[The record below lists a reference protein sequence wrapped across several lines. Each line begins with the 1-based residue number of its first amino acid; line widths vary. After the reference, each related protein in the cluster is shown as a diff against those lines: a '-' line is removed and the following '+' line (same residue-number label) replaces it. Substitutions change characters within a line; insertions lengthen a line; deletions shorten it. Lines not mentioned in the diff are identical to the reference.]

1 MQNTKDLKQAIPL
14 LIQLLNAK
22 FKTFITPVELSNIDY
37 WSTCFS
43 NLDQVPDSITN
54 DFLHTVE
61 IIRNRAE
68 QDHQQNMKMLQ
79 QSLAMIQHHLT
90 AASDTTSTPAVTAT
104 TVTPTAPITFA
115 GDLPTA
121 AAAVGG
127 SAVSALGRSV
137 ATAQGGAMAAI
148 AATPST
154 PTTSVPPVTNTPS
167 TTAAQGIDTVGSQNT
182 VATTITSANA
192 NASASA
198 ESTDTEPQPTT
209 TAKSKLPNSKTSRHE
224 YMLNW
229 TKRIATT
236 LLVNYDSLI
245 NTEQRQFLLQVAEQG
260 TTSSNKIQKIRKEIE
275 AKAIEQGYA
284 VPKSGSRIPSQEQSI
299 ANNQNT
305 APLSNATAATAP
317 NASAISPSNTSTT
330 TPEVQSPAVA
340 ASTATMQRGKNT
352 NGSAQTAQVESSPA
366 TVATAQTSPD
376 VSAASAVSAANTVNT
391 TSTANAT
398 RTVSPASAPQT
409 TQSSASETQELQF
422 MAEFLLHH
430 CKQALSAMEARTLRM
445 QLKQNACD
453 REFLST
459 LMQEC
464 KRRMQQRGLDMPD
477 FEEEL
482 KFNQAKAE
490 AQSRLQNV
498 SDYNYRST
506 NARASEPPQNVRYQ
520 PRQSSY
526 TSPSYSPRQSSYN
539 PPYRSNS
546 ANTYYSGSKYNQ
558 NASYAAAPTP
568 KRYVGTFGQELQSAF
583 QQNQMAES
591 NIASSSPVHKPTTY
605 RSSPYKSAASHGR
618 PKASVNTED
627 SASATE
633 KRYTSNT
640 DSQLERSKALAKEL
654 ISKYSKELRKTE
666 SSFLSNVAL
675 VGTDNLKALELM
687 AQNLESRAAIN
698 RRATGNRR

>member
-79 QSLAMIQHHLT
+79 QSLAMIQHHLP

-104 TVTPTAPITFA
+104 TVTPTAPITFSGA
-115 GDLPTA
+115 LPTA

-127 SAVSALGRSV
+127 TV
-137 ATAQGGAMAAI
+137 AAF

-167 TTAAQGIDTVGSQNT
+167 TTSAQGIDTVGSQNT
-182 VATTITSANA
+182 VATTSTSASA
-192 NASASA
+192 KASAST

-275 AKAIEQGYA
+275 AKAQEMGYD
-284 VPKSGSRIPSQEQSI
+284 VPKSGSRIPTQEQSI
-299 ANNQNT
+299 ANNQKT
-305 APLSNATAATAP
+305 APLSAATAATAT
-317 NASAISPSNTSTT
+317 NASAISHSNTSTAS
-330 TPEVQSPAVA
+330 PEVQSPAVA
-340 ASTATMQRGKNT
+340 ASAATMQRGENT
-352 NGSAQTAQVESSPA
+352 NGSAQTDQVKSSPA

-376 VSAASAVSAANTVNT
+376 ASAASAVNT
-391 TSTANAT
+391 TRTA
-398 RTVSPASAPQT
+398 SPASAPQT
-409 TQSSASETQELQF
+409 TQSSASELQELQF
-422 MAEFLLHH
+422 MAEFLLYH

-482 KFNQAKAE
+482 KFSQAKAE

-506 NARASEPPQNVRYQ
+506 NARSSEPPQNVRYQ

-558 NASYAAAPTP
+558 NASYAVAAPTP
-568 KRYVGTFGQELQSAF
+568 ERYVGTFGQELQSAF

-627 SASATE
+627 SSSATE
-633 KRYTSNT
+633 KRYTSNA

>member
-79 QSLAMIQHHLT
+79 QSLAMIQHHLP

-148 AATPST
+148 DATPST

-182 VATTITSANA
+182 VATTSTSASA

-209 TAKSKLPNSKTSRHE
+209 TAKSKLPNAKTSRHE

-260 TTSSNKIQKIRKEIE
+260 TTNSNKIQKIRKEIE

-330 TPEVQSPAVA
+330 TTEVQSPAVA
-340 ASTATMQRGKNT
+340 ASVATMQRGKNT

-376 VSAASAVSAANTVNT
+376 ASAASAVSAANTVNT

-409 TQSSASETQELQF
+409 TQSSASELQELQF
-422 MAEFLLHH
+422 MAEFLLYH

-482 KFNQAKAE
+482 KFSQAKAE

-568 KRYVGTFGQELQSAF
+568 ERYVGTFGQELQSAF

-591 NIASSSPVHKPTTY
+591 NSASSSPVHKPTTY

-627 SASATE
+627 SSSATE
-633 KRYTSNT
+633 KR
-640 DSQLERSKALAKEL
+640 ERSKALAKEL

>member
-148 AATPST
+148 DATPST

-182 VATTITSANA
+182 VATTSTSASA

-260 TTSSNKIQKIRKEIE
+260 TTNSNKIQKIRKEIE
-275 AKAIEQGYA
+275 ATAIEQGYA

-340 ASTATMQRGKNT
+340 ASTATMQRGKNA

-409 TQSSASETQELQF
+409 TQSSASELQELQF
-422 MAEFLLHH
+422 MAEFLLYH

-482 KFNQAKAE
+482 KFSQAKAE

-526 TSPSYSPRQSSYN
+526 N

-558 NASYAAAPTP
+558 NASYAAAPTQ

-591 NIASSSPVHKPTTY
+591 NSASSSPVHKPTTY

-633 KRYTSNT
+633 KRKRYTSNT
-640 DSQLERSKALAKEL
+640 DIQLERSKALAKEL

>member
-79 QSLAMIQHHLT
+79 QSLAMIQHHLP

-104 TVTPTAPITFA
+104 TVTPTAPITFSGA
-115 GDLPTA
+115 LPTA

-127 SAVSALGRSV
+127 TV
-137 ATAQGGAMAAI
+137 AAF

-182 VATTITSANA
+182 VATTSTSASA

-305 APLSNATAATAP
+305 VPLSNATAATAP

-340 ASTATMQRGKNT
+340 ASNATMQRGKNT

-422 MAEFLLHH
+422 MAEFLLYH

-482 KFNQAKAE
+482 KFSQAKAE

-558 NASYAAAPTP
+558 NASYAAAAPTP
-568 KRYVGTFGQELQSAF
+568 ERYVGTFGQELQSAF

-591 NIASSSPVHKPTTY
+591 NSASSTPVHKPTTY

>member
-79 QSLAMIQHHLT
+79 QSLAMIQHHLP

-104 TVTPTAPITFA
+104 TVTPTAPITFSGA
-115 GDLPTA
+115 LPTA

-127 SAVSALGRSV
+127 SAAAAVGGTV
-137 ATAQGGAMAAI
+137 AAF

-167 TTAAQGIDTVGSQNT
+167 TTSAQGIDTVGSQNT
-182 VATTITSANA
+182 VATTSTSASA

-209 TAKSKLPNSKTSRHE
+209 TAKSKLPNAKTSRHE

-330 TPEVQSPAVA
+330 TTEVQSPAVA
-340 ASTATMQRGKNT
+340 ASVATMQRGKNT
-352 NGSAQTAQVESSPA
+352 IGSAQTAQVESSPA

-376 VSAASAVSAANTVNT
+376 VSAVSAASTVSAANTVNT
-391 TSTANAT
+391 TSTANAM

-422 MAEFLLHH
+422 MAEFLLYH

-482 KFNQAKAE
+482 KFSQAKAE

-506 NARASEPPQNVRYQ
+506 NARSSEPPQNVRYQ

-568 KRYVGTFGQELQSAF
+568 ERYVGTFGQELQSAF
-583 QQNQMAES
+583 QQNQMTES
-591 NIASSSPVHKPTTY
+591 NSASSTPVHKPTTY

-627 SASATE
+627 SSSATE
-633 KRYTSNT
+633 KRYTSNA

>member
-182 VATTITSANA
+182 VATTSTSASA
-192 NASASA
+192 SASASA

-275 AKAIEQGYA
+275 AKA
-284 VPKSGSRIPSQEQSI
+284 
-299 ANNQNT
+299 
-305 APLSNATAATAP
+305 
-317 NASAISPSNTSTT
+317 
-330 TPEVQSPAVA
+330 
-340 ASTATMQRGKNT
+340 
-352 NGSAQTAQVESSPA
+352 
-366 TVATAQTSPD
+366 
-376 VSAASAVSAANTVNT
+376 
-391 TSTANAT
+391 
-398 RTVSPASAPQT
+398 
-409 TQSSASETQELQF
+409 F
-422 MAEFLLHH
+422 
-430 CKQALSAMEARTLRM
+430 
-445 QLKQNACD
+445 
-453 REFLST
+453 
-459 LMQEC
+459 
-464 KRRMQQRGLDMPD
+464 
-477 FEEEL
+477 
-482 KFNQAKAE
+482 
-490 AQSRLQNV
+490 
-498 SDYNYRST
+498 
-506 NARASEPPQNVRYQ
+506 
-520 PRQSSY
+520 
-526 TSPSYSPRQSSYN
+526 
-539 PPYRSNS
+539 
-546 ANTYYSGSKYNQ
+546 
-558 NASYAAAPTP
+558 
-568 KRYVGTFGQELQSAF
+568 
-583 QQNQMAES
+583 
-591 NIASSSPVHKPTTY
+591 
-605 RSSPYKSAASHGR
+605 
-618 PKASVNTED
+618 
-627 SASATE
+627 
-633 KRYTSNT
+633 
-640 DSQLERSKALAKEL
+640 
-654 ISKYSKELRKTE
+654 
-666 SSFLSNVAL
+666 
-675 VGTDNLKALELM
+675 
-687 AQNLESRAAIN
+687 SRAEH
-698 RRATGNRR
+698 RQ

>member
-182 VATTITSANA
+182 VATTSTSASA

-260 TTSSNKIQKIRKEIE
+260 TTNSNKIQKIRKEIE
-275 AKAIEQGYA
+275 ATAIEQGYA

-409 TQSSASETQELQF
+409 TQSSASELQELQF
-422 MAEFLLHH
+422 MAEFLLYH

-482 KFNQAKAE
+482 KFSQAKAE

-526 TSPSYSPRQSSYN
+526 N

-558 NASYAAAPTP
+558 NASYAAAPTQ

-591 NIASSSPVHKPTTY
+591 NSASSSPVHKPTTY

-633 KRYTSNT
+633 KRKRYTSNT
-640 DSQLERSKALAKEL
+640 DIQLERSKALAKEL

>member
-79 QSLAMIQHHLT
+79 QSLAMIQHHLP

-104 TVTPTAPITFA
+104 TVTPTAPITFSGA
-115 GDLPTA
+115 LPTA

-127 SAVSALGRSV
+127 SAAAAVGGTV
-137 ATAQGGAMAAI
+137 AAF

-167 TTAAQGIDTVGSQNT
+167 TTSAQGIDTVGSQNT
-182 VATTITSANA
+182 VATTSTSASA

-209 TAKSKLPNSKTSRHE
+209 TAKSKLPNAKTSRHE

-330 TPEVQSPAVA
+330 TTEVQSPAVA
-340 ASTATMQRGKNT
+340 ASVATMQRGKNT
-352 NGSAQTAQVESSPA
+352 IGSAQTAQVESSPA

-376 VSAASAVSAANTVNT
+376 VSAVSAASTVSAANTVNT
-391 TSTANAT
+391 TSTANAM

-422 MAEFLLHH
+422 MAEFLLYH

-482 KFNQAKAE
+482 KFSQAKAE

-506 NARASEPPQNVRYQ
+506 NARSSEPPQNVRYQ

-558 NASYAAAPTP
+558 NASYAAAAPTP
-568 KRYVGTFGQELQSAF
+568 ERYVGTFGQELQSAF

-591 NIASSSPVHKPTTY
+591 NSASSSPVHKPTTY

-627 SASATE
+627 SSSATE

>member
-79 QSLAMIQHHLT
+79 QSLAMIQHHLP

-104 TVTPTAPITFA
+104 TVTPTAPITFSGA
-115 GDLPTA
+115 LPTA

-127 SAVSALGRSV
+127 SAVSAVGRSV

-182 VATTITSANA
+182 VATTSTSASA

-330 TPEVQSPAVA
+330 TTEVQSPAVA
-340 ASTATMQRGKNT
+340 ASVATMQRGKNT

-376 VSAASAVSAANTVNT
+376 ASAASAVSAANTVNT

-409 TQSSASETQELQF
+409 TQSSASELQELQF
-422 MAEFLLHH
+422 MAEFLLYH

-482 KFNQAKAE
+482 KFSQAKAE

-568 KRYVGTFGQELQSAF
+568 ERYVGTFGQELQSAF

-591 NIASSSPVHKPTTY
+591 NSASSTPVHKPTTY

-627 SASATE
+627 SSSATE

>member
-182 VATTITSANA
+182 VATTSTSASA

-260 TTSSNKIQKIRKEIE
+260 TTNSNKIQKIRKEIE
-275 AKAIEQGYA
+275 ATAIEQGYA

-409 TQSSASETQELQF
+409 TQSSASELQELQF
-422 MAEFLLHH
+422 MAEFLLYH

-482 KFNQAKAE
+482 KFSQAKAE

-526 TSPSYSPRQSSYN
+526 N

-558 NASYAAAPTP
+558 NASYAAAPTQ

-591 NIASSSPVHKPTTY
+591 NSASSSPVHKPTTY

-687 AQNLESRAAIN
+687 AQNLKSRAAIN

>member
-1 MQNTKDLKQAIPL
+1 
-14 LIQLLNAK
+14 
-22 FKTFITPVELSNIDY
+22 
-37 WSTCFS
+37 
-43 NLDQVPDSITN
+43 
-54 DFLHTVE
+54 
-61 IIRNRAE
+61 
-68 QDHQQNMKMLQ
+68 
-79 QSLAMIQHHLT
+79 
-90 AASDTTSTPAVTAT
+90 
-104 TVTPTAPITFA
+104 
-115 GDLPTA
+115 
-121 AAAVGG
+121 
-127 SAVSALGRSV
+127 
-137 ATAQGGAMAAI
+137 
-148 AATPST
+148 
-154 PTTSVPPVTNTPS
+154 
-167 TTAAQGIDTVGSQNT
+167 
-182 VATTITSANA
+182 
-192 NASASA
+192 
-198 ESTDTEPQPTT
+198 
-209 TAKSKLPNSKTSRHE
+209 
-224 YMLNW
+224 
-229 TKRIATT
+229 
-236 LLVNYDSLI
+236 
-245 NTEQRQFLLQVAEQG
+245 
-260 TTSSNKIQKIRKEIE
+260 
-275 AKAIEQGYA
+275 
-284 VPKSGSRIPSQEQSI
+284 
-299 ANNQNT
+299 
-305 APLSNATAATAP
+305 
-317 NASAISPSNTSTT
+317 
-330 TPEVQSPAVA
+330 
-340 ASTATMQRGKNT
+340 
-352 NGSAQTAQVESSPA
+352 
-366 TVATAQTSPD
+366 
-376 VSAASAVSAANTVNT
+376 
-391 TSTANAT
+391 
-398 RTVSPASAPQT
+398 
-409 TQSSASETQELQF
+409 
-422 MAEFLLHH
+422 MAEFLLYH

-482 KFNQAKAE
+482 KFSQAKAE

-526 TSPSYSPRQSSYN
+526 N

-558 NASYAAAPTP
+558 NASYAAAPTQ

-591 NIASSSPVHKPTTY
+591 NSASSSPVHKPTTY

-627 SASATE
+627 SSSATE
-633 KRYTSNT
+633 KRKRYTSNT
-640 DSQLERSKALAKEL
+640 DIQLERSKALAKEL

>member
-79 QSLAMIQHHLT
+79 QSLAMIQHHLP

-104 TVTPTAPITFA
+104 TVTPTAPITFSGA
-115 GDLPTA
+115 LPTA

-127 SAVSALGRSV
+127 SAAAAVGGTV
-137 ATAQGGAMAAI
+137 AAF

-167 TTAAQGIDTVGSQNT
+167 TTSAQGIDTVGSQNT
-182 VATTITSANA
+182 VATTSTSASA

-209 TAKSKLPNSKTSRHE
+209 TAKSKLPNAKTSRHE

-330 TPEVQSPAVA
+330 TTEVQSPAVA
-340 ASTATMQRGKNT
+340 ASVATMQRGKNT
-352 NGSAQTAQVESSPA
+352 IGSAQTAQVESSPA

-376 VSAASAVSAANTVNT
+376 VSAVSAASTVSAANTVNT
-391 TSTANAT
+391 TSTANAM

-422 MAEFLLHH
+422 MAEFLLYH

-482 KFNQAKAE
+482 KFSQAKAE

-506 NARASEPPQNVRYQ
+506 NARSSEPPQNVRYQ

-568 KRYVGTFGQELQSAF
+568 ERYVGTFGQELQSAF

-605 RSSPYKSAASHGR
+605 RSSPYKSAASHGS

-627 SASATE
+627 GASATE

>member
-1 MQNTKDLKQAIPL
+1 VK
-14 LIQLLNAK
+14 
-22 FKTFITPVELSNIDY
+22 
-37 WSTCFS
+37 
-43 NLDQVPDSITN
+43 
-54 DFLHTVE
+54 
-61 IIRNRAE
+61 
-68 QDHQQNMKMLQ
+68 
-79 QSLAMIQHHLT
+79 
-90 AASDTTSTPAVTAT
+90 
-104 TVTPTAPITFA
+104 
-115 GDLPTA
+115 
-121 AAAVGG
+121 
-127 SAVSALGRSV
+127 
-137 ATAQGGAMAAI
+137 
-148 AATPST
+148 
-154 PTTSVPPVTNTPS
+154 
-167 TTAAQGIDTVGSQNT
+167 
-182 VATTITSANA
+182 
-192 NASASA
+192 
-198 ESTDTEPQPTT
+198 
-209 TAKSKLPNSKTSRHE
+209 
-224 YMLNW
+224 
-229 TKRIATT
+229 
-236 LLVNYDSLI
+236 
-245 NTEQRQFLLQVAEQG
+245 
-260 TTSSNKIQKIRKEIE
+260 
-275 AKAIEQGYA
+275 
-284 VPKSGSRIPSQEQSI
+284 
-299 ANNQNT
+299 
-305 APLSNATAATAP
+305 
-317 NASAISPSNTSTT
+317 
-330 TPEVQSPAVA
+330 
-340 ASTATMQRGKNT
+340 
-352 NGSAQTAQVESSPA
+352 SSPA

-376 VSAASAVSAANTVNT
+376 ASAASAVNT
-391 TSTANAT
+391 TRTA
-398 RTVSPASAPQT
+398 SPASAPQT
-409 TQSSASETQELQF
+409 TQSSASELQELQF
-422 MAEFLLHH
+422 MAEFLLYH

-482 KFNQAKAE
+482 KFSQAKAE

-506 NARASEPPQNVRYQ
+506 NARSSEPPQNVRYQ

-558 NASYAAAPTP
+558 NASYAAAAPTP
-568 KRYVGTFGQELQSAF
+568 ERYVGTFGQELQSAF

-591 NIASSSPVHKPTTY
+591 NSASSTPVHKPTTY

-627 SASATE
+627 SSSATE

>member
-182 VATTITSANA
+182 VATTSTSASA

-260 TTSSNKIQKIRKEIE
+260 TTNSNKIQKIRKEIE
-275 AKAIEQGYA
+275 ATAIEQGYA

-409 TQSSASETQELQF
+409 TQSSASELQELQF
-422 MAEFLLHH
+422 MAEFLLYH

-482 KFNQAKAE
+482 KFSQAKAE

-526 TSPSYSPRQSSYN
+526 N

-558 NASYAAAPTP
+558 NASYAAAPTQ

-591 NIASSSPVHKPTTY
+591 NSASSSPVHKPTTY

-627 SASATE
+627 SSSATE
-633 KRYTSNT
+633 KRKRYTSNT
-640 DSQLERSKALAKEL
+640 DIQLERSKALAKEL

>member
-79 QSLAMIQHHLT
+79 QSLAMIQHHLP

-104 TVTPTAPITFA
+104 TVTPTAPITFSGA
-115 GDLPTA
+115 LPTA

-127 SAVSALGRSV
+127 SAAAAVGGTV
-137 ATAQGGAMAAI
+137 AAF

-167 TTAAQGIDTVGSQNT
+167 TTSAQGIDTVGSQNT
-182 VATTITSANA
+182 VATTSTSASA

-209 TAKSKLPNSKTSRHE
+209 TAKSKLPNAKTSRHE

-330 TPEVQSPAVA
+330 TTEVQSPAVA
-340 ASTATMQRGKNT
+340 ASVATMQRGKNT

-376 VSAASAVSAANTVNT
+376 ASAASAVSAANTVNT

-409 TQSSASETQELQF
+409 TQSSASELQELQF
-422 MAEFLLHH
+422 MAEFLLYH

-477 FEEEL
+477 FEE
-482 KFNQAKAE
+482 
-490 AQSRLQNV
+490 
-498 SDYNYRST
+498 
-506 NARASEPPQNVRYQ
+506 
-520 PRQSSY
+520 
-526 TSPSYSPRQSSYN
+526 
-539 PPYRSNS
+539 
-546 ANTYYSGSKYNQ
+546 
-558 NASYAAAPTP
+558 
-568 KRYVGTFGQELQSAF
+568 
-583 QQNQMAES
+583 
-591 NIASSSPVHKPTTY
+591 ASS
-605 RSSPYKSAASHGR
+605 
-618 PKASVNTED
+618 
-627 SASATE
+627 
-633 KRYTSNT
+633 
-640 DSQLERSKALAKEL
+640 EL
-654 ISKYSKELRKTE
+654 L
-666 SSFLSNVAL
+666 
-675 VGTDNLKALELM
+675 
-687 AQNLESRAAIN
+687 
-698 RRATGNRR
+698 

>member
-1 MQNTKDLKQAIPL
+1 M
-14 LIQLLNAK
+14 
-22 FKTFITPVELSNIDY
+22 
-37 WSTCFS
+37 
-43 NLDQVPDSITN
+43 
-54 DFLHTVE
+54 
-61 IIRNRAE
+61 
-68 QDHQQNMKMLQ
+68 
-79 QSLAMIQHHLT
+79 
-90 AASDTTSTPAVTAT
+90 
-104 TVTPTAPITFA
+104 
-115 GDLPTA
+115 
-121 AAAVGG
+121 
-127 SAVSALGRSV
+127 
-137 ATAQGGAMAAI
+137 
-148 AATPST
+148 
-154 PTTSVPPVTNTPS
+154 
-167 TTAAQGIDTVGSQNT
+167 
-182 VATTITSANA
+182 
-192 NASASA
+192 
-198 ESTDTEPQPTT
+198 
-209 TAKSKLPNSKTSRHE
+209 
-224 YMLNW
+224 
-229 TKRIATT
+229 
-236 LLVNYDSLI
+236 
-245 NTEQRQFLLQVAEQG
+245 
-260 TTSSNKIQKIRKEIE
+260 
-275 AKAIEQGYA
+275 
-284 VPKSGSRIPSQEQSI
+284 
-299 ANNQNT
+299 
-305 APLSNATAATAP
+305 
-317 NASAISPSNTSTT
+317 
-330 TPEVQSPAVA
+330 A

-376 VSAASAVSAANTVNT
+376 VSAASTVSAANTVNT

-422 MAEFLLHH
+422 MAEFLLYH

-445 QLKQNACD
+445 QLKQKACD

-482 KFNQAKAE
+482 KFSQAKAE

-506 NARASEPPQNVRYQ
+506 NARSSEPPQNVRYQ

-558 NASYAAAPTP
+558 NASYAAAAPTP
-568 KRYVGTFGQELQSAF
+568 ERYVGTFGQELQSAF
-583 QQNQMAES
+583 QQNQMTES
-591 NIASSSPVHKPTTY
+591 NSASSTPVHKPTTY

-627 SASATE
+627 SSSATE
-633 KRYTSNT
+633 KRYTSNA

>member
-148 AATPST
+148 DATPST

-182 VATTITSANA
+182 VATTSTSA
-192 NASASA
+192 S
-198 ESTDTEPQPTT
+198 TT

-260 TTSSNKIQKIRKEIE
+260 TTNSNKIQKIRKEIE

-409 TQSSASETQELQF
+409 TQSSASELQELQF
-422 MAEFLLHH
+422 MAEFLLYH

-482 KFNQAKAE
+482 KFSQAKAE

-526 TSPSYSPRQSSYN
+526 TSPRQSSYN

-558 NASYAAAPTP
+558 NASYAAAPTQ

-591 NIASSSPVHKPTTY
+591 NSASSSPVHKPTTY

-627 SASATE
+627 NASATK

>member
-79 QSLAMIQHHLT
+79 QSLAMIQHHLP

-115 GDLPTA
+115 GALPTA

-127 SAVSALGRSV
+127 SAAAAV
-137 ATAQGGAMAAI
+137 GGAMAAI

-182 VATTITSANA
+182 VATTSTSASA

-275 AKAIEQGYA
+275 AKAQEMGYD
-284 VPKSGSRIPSQEQSI
+284 VPKSGSRIPTQEQSI
-299 ANNQNT
+299 ANNQKT
-305 APLSNATAATAP
+305 APLSAATAATAT
-317 NASAISPSNTSTT
+317 NASAISPSNTSTAS
-330 TPEVQSPAVA
+330 PEVQSPAVA
-340 ASTATMQRGKNT
+340 ASAATMQRGENT
-352 NGSAQTAQVESSPA
+352 NGSAQTDQVKSSPA

-398 RTVSPASAPQT
+398 RTVSPARAPQT
-409 TQSSASETQELQF
+409 TQSSASELQELQF
-422 MAEFLLHH
+422 MAEFLLYH

-591 NIASSSPVHKPTTY
+591 NSASSSPVHKPTTY

>member
-79 QSLAMIQHHLT
+79 QSLAMIQHHLP

-104 TVTPTAPITFA
+104 TVTPTAPITFSGA
-115 GDLPTA
+115 IPTA

-127 SAVSALGRSV
+127 SAAAAVGGTV
-137 ATAQGGAMAAI
+137 AAF

-167 TTAAQGIDTVGSQNT
+167 TTSAQGIDTVGSQNT
-182 VATTITSANA
+182 VATTSTSASA

-209 TAKSKLPNSKTSRHE
+209 TAKSKLPNAKTSRHE

-330 TPEVQSPAVA
+330 TTEVQSPAVA
-340 ASTATMQRGKNT
+340 ASVATMQRGKNT
-352 NGSAQTAQVESSPA
+352 IGSAQTAQVESSPA

-376 VSAASAVSAANTVNT
+376 VSAVSAASTVSAANTVNT
-391 TSTANAT
+391 TSTANAM

-422 MAEFLLHH
+422 MAEFLLYH

-482 KFNQAKAE
+482 KFSQAKAE

-506 NARASEPPQNVRYQ
+506 NARSSEPPQNVRYQ

-558 NASYAAAPTP
+558 NASYAAAAPTP
-568 KRYVGTFGQELQSAF
+568 ERYVGTFGQELQSAF
-583 QQNQMAES
+583 QQNQMTES
-591 NIASSSPVHKPTTY
+591 NSASSTPVHKPTTY

-627 SASATE
+627 SSSATE

>member
-79 QSLAMIQHHLT
+79 QSLAMIQHHLP

-104 TVTPTAPITFA
+104 TVTPTAPITFSGA
-115 GDLPTA
+115 LPTA

-127 SAVSALGRSV
+127 SAAAAVGGTV
-137 ATAQGGAMAAI
+137 AAF

-182 VATTITSANA
+182 VATTSTSASA

-275 AKAIEQGYA
+275 AKAQEMGYD
-284 VPKSGSRIPSQEQSI
+284 VPKSGSRIPTQEQSI
-299 ANNQNT
+299 ANNQKT
-305 APLSNATAATAP
+305 APLSAATAATAT
-317 NASAISPSNTSTT
+317 NASAISPSNTSTAS
-330 TPEVQSPAVA
+330 PEVQSPAVA
-340 ASTATMQRGKNT
+340 ASAATMQRGENT
-352 NGSAQTAQVESSPA
+352 NGSAQTDQVKSSPA

-376 VSAASAVSAANTVNT
+376 ASAASAVNT
-391 TSTANAT
+391 TRTA
-398 RTVSPASAPQT
+398 SPASAPQT
-409 TQSSASETQELQF
+409 TQSSASELQELQF
-422 MAEFLLHH
+422 MAEFLLYH

-482 KFNQAKAE
+482 KFSQAKAE

-506 NARASEPPQNVRYQ
+506 NARSSEPPQNVRYQ

-558 NASYAAAPTP
+558 NASYAAAAPTP
-568 KRYVGTFGQELQSAF
+568 ERYVGTFGQELQSAF

-591 NIASSSPVHKPTTY
+591 NSASSTPVHKPTTY

-627 SASATE
+627 SSSATE
-633 KRYTSNT
+633 KRYTSNA

>member
-182 VATTITSANA
+182 VATTSTSASA

-260 TTSSNKIQKIRKEIE
+260 TTNSNKIQKIRKEIE
-275 AKAIEQGYA
+275 ATAIEQGYA

-409 TQSSASETQELQF
+409 TQSSASELQELQF
-422 MAEFLLHH
+422 MAEFLLYH

-482 KFNQAKAE
+482 KFSQAKAE

-526 TSPSYSPRQSSYN
+526 N

-558 NASYAAAPTP
+558 NASYAAAPTQ

-591 NIASSSPVHKPTTY
+591 NSASSSPVHKPTTY

-627 SASATE
+627 NASATK

>member
-79 QSLAMIQHHLT
+79 QSLAMIQHHLP

-104 TVTPTAPITFA
+104 TVTPTAPITFSGA
-115 GDLPTA
+115 LPTA

-127 SAVSALGRSV
+127 SAAAAVGGTV
-137 ATAQGGAMAAI
+137 AAF

-167 TTAAQGIDTVGSQNT
+167 TTSAQGIDTVGSQNT
-182 VATTITSANA
+182 VATTSTSASA

-209 TAKSKLPNSKTSRHE
+209 TAKSKLPNAKTSRHE

-330 TPEVQSPAVA
+330 TTEVQSPAVA
-340 ASTATMQRGKNT
+340 ASVATMQRGKNT
-352 NGSAQTAQVESSPA
+352 IGSAQTAQVESSPA

-376 VSAASAVSAANTVNT
+376 VSAVSAASTVSAANTVNT

-422 MAEFLLHH
+422 MAEFLLYH

-482 KFNQAKAE
+482 KFSQAKAE

-558 NASYAAAPTP
+558 NASYAAAPTQ

-591 NIASSSPVHKPTTY
+591 NSASSSPVHKPTTY

-627 SASATE
+627 SSSATE
-633 KRYTSNT
+633 KRYTSNA

>member
-79 QSLAMIQHHLT
+79 QSLAMIQHHLP

-104 TVTPTAPITFA
+104 TVTPTAPITFSGA
-115 GDLPTA
+115 LPTA

-127 SAVSALGRSV
+127 SAAAAVGGTV
-137 ATAQGGAMAAI
+137 AAF

-167 TTAAQGIDTVGSQNT
+167 TTSAQGIDTVGSQNT
-182 VATTITSANA
+182 VATTSTSASA

-209 TAKSKLPNSKTSRHE
+209 TAKSKLPNAKTSRHE

-330 TPEVQSPAVA
+330 TTEVQSPAVA
-340 ASTATMQRGKNT
+340 ASVATMQRGKNT
-352 NGSAQTAQVESSPA
+352 IGSAQTAQVESSPA

-376 VSAASAVSAANTVNT
+376 VSAISAASTVSAANTVNT
-391 TSTANAT
+391 TSTANAM

-422 MAEFLLHH
+422 MAEFLLYH

-482 KFNQAKAE
+482 KFSQAKAE

-506 NARASEPPQNVRYQ
+506 NARSSEPPQNVRYQ

-558 NASYAAAPTP
+558 NASYAAAAPTP
-568 KRYVGTFGQELQSAF
+568 ERYVGTFGQELQSAF
-583 QQNQMAES
+583 QQNQMTES
-591 NIASSSPVHKPTTY
+591 NSASSTPVHKPTTY

-627 SASATE
+627 SSSATE
-633 KRYTSNT
+633 KRYTSNA

>member
-79 QSLAMIQHHLT
+79 QSLAMIQHHLP

-104 TVTPTAPITFA
+104 TVTPTAPITFSGA
-115 GDLPTA
+115 LPTA

-127 SAVSALGRSV
+127 SAAAAVGGTV
-137 ATAQGGAMAAI
+137 AAF

-167 TTAAQGIDTVGSQNT
+167 TTSAQGIDTVGSQNT
-182 VATTITSANA
+182 VATTSTSASA

-209 TAKSKLPNSKTSRHE
+209 TAKSKLPNAKTSRHE

-330 TPEVQSPAVA
+330 TTEVQSPAVA
-340 ASTATMQRGKNT
+340 ASVATMQRGKNT
-352 NGSAQTAQVESSPA
+352 IGSAQTAQVESSPA

-376 VSAASAVSAANTVNT
+376 VSAVSAASTVSAANTVNT
-391 TSTANAT
+391 TSTANAM

-422 MAEFLLHH
+422 MAEFLLYH

-482 KFNQAKAE
+482 KFSQAKAE

-506 NARASEPPQNVRYQ
+506 NARSSEPPQNVRYQ

-558 NASYAAAPTP
+558 NASYAAAAPTP
-568 KRYVGTFGQELQSAF
+568 ERYVGTFGQELQSAF
-583 QQNQMAES
+583 QQNQMTES
-591 NIASSSPVHKPTTY
+591 NSASSTPVHKPTTY

-627 SASATE
+627 SSSATE
-633 KRYTSNT
+633 KRYTSNA

>member
-148 AATPST
+148 DATPST

-182 VATTITSANA
+182 VATTSTSASA

-260 TTSSNKIQKIRKEIE
+260 TTNSNKIQKIRKEIE
-275 AKAIEQGYA
+275 ATAIEQGYA

-409 TQSSASETQELQF
+409 TQSSASELQELQF
-422 MAEFLLHH
+422 MAEFLLYH

-482 KFNQAKAE
+482 KFSQAKAE

-526 TSPSYSPRQSSYN
+526 N

-558 NASYAAAPTP
+558 NASYAAAPTQ

-591 NIASSSPVHKPTTY
+591 NSASSSPVHKPTTY

-633 KRYTSNT
+633 KRKRYTSNT
-640 DSQLERSKALAKEL
+640 DIQLERSKALAKEL

>member
-79 QSLAMIQHHLT
+79 QSLAMIQHHLP

-104 TVTPTAPITFA
+104 TVTPTAPITFSGA
-115 GDLPTA
+115 LPTA

-127 SAVSALGRSV
+127 SAAAAVGGTV
-137 ATAQGGAMAAI
+137 AAF

-167 TTAAQGIDTVGSQNT
+167 TTSAQGIDTVGSQNT
-182 VATTITSANA
+182 VATTSTSASA

-209 TAKSKLPNSKTSRHE
+209 TAKSKLPNAKTSRHE

-330 TPEVQSPAVA
+330 TTEVQSPAVA
-340 ASTATMQRGKNT
+340 ASVATMQRGKNT
-352 NGSAQTAQVESSPA
+352 IGSAQTAQVESSPA

-376 VSAASAVSAANTVNT
+376 VSAVSAASTVSAANTVNT
-391 TSTANAT
+391 TSTANAM

-422 MAEFLLHH
+422 MAEFLLYH

-482 KFNQAKAE
+482 KFSQAKAE

-506 NARASEPPQNVRYQ
+506 NARSSEPPQNVRYQ

-558 NASYAAAPTP
+558 NASYAAAAPTP
-568 KRYVGTFGQELQSAF
+568 ERYVGTFGQELQSAF
-583 QQNQMAES
+583 QQNQMTERNS
-591 NIASSSPVHKPTTY
+591 ASSTPVHKPTTY

-627 SASATE
+627 SSSATE
-633 KRYTSNT
+633 KRYTSNA

>member
-79 QSLAMIQHHLT
+79 QSLAMIQHHLP

-104 TVTPTAPITFA
+104 TVTPTAPITFSGA
-115 GDLPTA
+115 LPTA

-127 SAVSALGRSV
+127 SAAAAVGGTV
-137 ATAQGGAMAAI
+137 AAF

-182 VATTITSANA
+182 VATTSTSASA

-275 AKAIEQGYA
+275 AKAQEMGYD
-284 VPKSGSRIPSQEQSI
+284 VPKSGSRIPTQEQSI
-299 ANNQNT
+299 ANNQKT
-305 APLSNATAATAP
+305 APLSAATAATAT
-317 NASAISPSNTSTT
+317 NASAISPSNTSTAS
-330 TPEVQSPAVA
+330 PEVQSPAVA
-340 ASTATMQRGKNT
+340 ASAATMQRGENT
-352 NGSAQTAQVESSPA
+352 NGSAQTDQVKSSPA

-376 VSAASAVSAANTVNT
+376 ASAASAVNT
-391 TSTANAT
+391 TRTA
-398 RTVSPASAPQT
+398 SPASAPQT
-409 TQSSASETQELQF
+409 TQSSASELQELQF
-422 MAEFLLHH
+422 MAEFLLYH

-482 KFNQAKAE
+482 KFSQAKAE

-506 NARASEPPQNVRYQ
+506 NARSSEPPQNVRYQ

-558 NASYAAAPTP
+558 NASYAAAAPTP
-568 KRYVGTFGQELQSAF
+568 ERYVGTFGQELQSAF

-591 NIASSSPVHKPTTY
+591 NSASSTPVHKPTTY

-627 SASATE
+627 SSSATE